1 MKDTGLGIPPEHL
14 PKVFEPFF
22 TTKPSGKGTGL
33 GLSQVYGFAQQSG
46 GAVTVASQLRH
57 GSTFTL
63 YLPRATEAPTQ
74 TSQIHVLNDDV
85 PGCRLLLVEDN
96 PEVAQV
102 TETMLTSAGYT
113 VVWAN
118 NPLIALKMLEN
129 EEPFGA
135 VLSDIVMEGGLSG
148 IDFAERVQERWPGLP
163 VLLMTGY
170 SEALATGAARDL
182 RILPKPFR
190 EAELLAA
197 LRAVRLGTAQPSN
210 VIKLTR

>member
-1 MKDTGLGIPPEHL
+1 
-14 PKVFEPFF
+14 
-22 TTKPSGKGTGL
+22 
-33 GLSQVYGFAQQSG
+33 
-46 GAVTVASQLRH
+46 
-57 GSTFTL
+57 
-63 YLPRATEAPTQ
+63 
-74 TSQIHVLNDDV
+74 
-85 PGCRLLLVEDN
+85 
-96 PEVAQV
+96 
-102 TETMLTSAGYT
+102 MLTSAGYT